1 LDETGTSATDLLR
14 RVVQSFH
21 ASSPFTMLLDPDSS
35 DELDLP
41 GKVVRSN
48 KGEDTFRNF
57 LTDLGRYPL
66 LEADQE
72 LILARRIRKM
82 QDLLEEQEL
91 DPDRVFTPE
100 EQKIIKSGK
109 KAKDRFICCN
119 LRMVVNISKKYL
131 SKVEHLDINDLVM
144 EGIVGLIRAVELFDP
159 SRGYKFST
167 YAYWWIKQ
175 ALGRSIVTKERT
187 IRLPVNVEE
196 NLTKIRRANTRL
208 TQELGRAPTS
218 EEIAIEMETTTENI
232 DFIYGSSQR
241 CRSLDIILTDDQG
254 MTLSDIVPDENLA
267 VVDESIEFLDKEALI
282 KSMHLLMDEL
292 DPEERE
298 VIKYKWGLEGYQQL
312 ALHEIARVLG
322 IGREQVRKTAKSAET
337 KIQYMV
343 VAHNI
348 DILEI
353 IRDTPFKI
361 NPNAIPLHLF
371 QPVFNVA

>member
-1 LDETGTSATDLLR
+1 
-14 RVVQSFH
+14 
-21 ASSPFTMLLDPDSS
+21 M
-35 DELDLP
+35 LDLDGP
-41 GKVVRSN
+41 DKVVRPN

-72 LILARRIRKM
+72 LILARKIRKM
-82 QDLLEEQEL
+82 QDLLEEQEEN
-91 DPDRVFTPE
+91 PDRVFTPE
-100 EQKIIKSGK
+100 EQKIIKVGK
-109 KAKDRFICCN
+109 RAKDRFICCN
-119 LRMVVNISKKYL
+119 LRMVVNIAKKYL

-218 EEIAIEMETTTENI
+218 EEIANEMETTTENI
-232 DFIYGSSQR
+232 DFIYNSSQR

-254 MTLSDIVPDENLA
+254 MTLSDIVPDEDLA
-267 VVDESIEFLDKEALI
+267 TVDESLEDIDKEAI
-282 KSMHLLMDEL
+282 VKSVHLLMNEL
-292 DPEERE
+292 DPEEQE

-353 IRDTPFKI
+353 IKDSPVKV
-361 NPNAIPLHLF
+361 NPDAIPLHLF
-371 QPVFNVA
+371 QSVFSVA